1 MGFRDKK
8 PNMKKI
14 NYYSTLVILTLSGL
28 LMQGQDIHFSQA
40 NETPLFLSPA
50 NTGFFNGYIR
60 ATANYRNQWS
70 SMNKAFQTQAIAIDG
85 GLFRSKKR
93 QAFMGLGLTI
103 FRDQAGVAKVRT
115 TN

>member
-1 MGFRDKK
+1 
-8 PNMKKI
+8 MKR
-14 NYYSTLVILTLSGL
+14 NYIFSLLILICTCFI
-28 LMQGQDIHFSQA
+28 MPAQDIHFSQV

-115 TN
+115 TNL